1 MSWKFCP
8 HCGGTLPSDLPAQGA
23 LPKPEV
29 AVGRAGQYDPARFWK
44 SLLKRVD
51 SWQASHP
58 GTVPGALA
66 LAKEAFV
73 GAAPR
78 LASATEPMRSIVH
91 LAFDRRITPTGS
103 LLTSILSDGRM
114 IDDPIKLAAMGYA
127 VRDGKVLLV
136 DDMPVGSV
144 YPLLQYWGGERQHRR
159 WHLAGPIEV
168 DPHRNGNPLMMDEN
182 LVAFGATWQDGER
195 MESALENL
203 VSVLAAGVND
213 LPGAGDLLGL
223 ELAWL

>member
-136 DDMPVGSV
+136 DDMPVRSV

-168 DPHRNGNPLMMDEN
+168 DPPSKRKSAHDGREPRGLRRN
-182 LVAFGATWQDGER
+182 VAGRRTHGKCSR
-195 MESALENL
+195 ESRFRARRWRKR
-203 VSVLAAGVND
+203 SARSR
-213 LPGAGDLLGL
+213 
-223 ELAWL
+223 